1 MMGQDFNYFLEIIPP
16 DMYSRTKATI
26 CRYIAIFEPEEYTL
40 GEVLYADDYHFL
52 LFLSSAPIT
61 RINNVEYRVKK
72 GDMLVIQPWEGIYG
86 VPGKNKE
93 YGKYL
98 HIAVKKDFFMEIA
111 SELACE
117 GEFTFKRI
125 KGKYSNHLLNL
136 IGEFQQEIM
145 NYGQSYPKMLCSLS
159 TQIVFQLIRDLHAEQ
174 EIRREEIDCKNPY
187 ISKAIMYMQ
196 EHYQANISIN
206 DICNSIYLSPYHF
219 KRIFKEYTGRTPH
232 QYLMDIRIEKAK
244 ELLVRNRR
252 PIEDIARQCGFVN
265 AGHFAVAFKRST
277 KISPS
282 EYRKIHT
289 KK

>member
-1 MMGQDFNYFLEIIPP
+1 MMGQEFNYFLDIIPP

-40 GEVLYADDYHFL
+40 GEVLYADDHHFL

-93 YGKYL
+93 YGKFL

-125 KGKYSNHLLNL
+125 KGQYSNHLLNL

-145 NYGQSYPKMLCSLS
+145 NYGQSYPKMLRSFS

-174 EIRREEIDCKNPY
+174 ENSREEIDCKNPY
-187 ISKAIMYMQ
+187 ISKATMFIQ
-196 EHYQANISIN
+196 EHYQTNISIS

-219 KRIFKEYTGRTPH
+219 KRIFKEFTGRTPH
-232 QYLMDIRIEKAK
+232 QYLMDIRLEKAK
-244 ELLVRNRR
+244 ELLIREKM

-265 AGHFAVAFKRST
+265 AGHFAVAFKRGT
-277 KISPS
+277 KMSPS
-282 EYRKIHT
+282 EYRKMHT